1 MQTKT
6 VLRAQAQ
13 SQVRQ
18 AILEAARAVISTAGY
33 TGLSMRRLAQDI
45 GYTPKTLY
53 RYFTDKDD
61 LLSELIEADLERF
74 VTHLEAVAAAQ
85 GDPAHRL
92 DAVAVA
98 YVAYGIAHPH
108 AYQVMFL
115 LREHPLS
122 REAAVKQHHIQGRR
136 LQELL
141 RRVVSESGRVPA
153 ALDGRLVVQAL
164 RCALHG
170 VVALRL
176 VRPQADWTAWETLVT
191 HLVAG
196 VVREGL
202 AEDEPTLRTS
212 ATT

>member
-6 VLRAQAQ
+6 SLRRQAHL
-13 SQVRQ
+13 QVRQ
-18 AILEAARAVISTAGY
+18 AILDAARALISTGGY
-33 TGLSMRRLAQDI
+33 ASLSMRRLAQDI
-45 GYTPKTLY
+45 GYTPKTIY

-61 LLSELIEADLERF
+61 LLSELIEEDLGHL
-74 VTHLEAVAAAQ
+74 VTHLEAVATAHA
-85 GDPAHRL
+85 DPTRRL
-92 DAVAVA
+92 DAVALA
-98 YVAYGIAHPH
+98 YVAYGMAHPH
-108 AYQVMFL
+108 AYQVMFM

-122 REAAVKQHHIQGRR
+122 REAATHQHHLQGRR

-141 RRVVSESGRVPA
+141 LRIVRESERVSVG
-153 ALDGRLVVQAL
+153 LDLSLAVHAL

-176 VRPQADWTAWETLVT
+176 VRPQMEWTALDTLVG

-202 AEDEPTLRTS
+202 GQHAPCAS
-212 ATT
+212 GCA